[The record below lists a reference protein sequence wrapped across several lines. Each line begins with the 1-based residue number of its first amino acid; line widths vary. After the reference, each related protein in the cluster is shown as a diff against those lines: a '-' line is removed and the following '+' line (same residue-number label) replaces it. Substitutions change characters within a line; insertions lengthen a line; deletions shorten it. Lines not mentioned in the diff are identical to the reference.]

1 MSLAASMTGIDL
13 TMIPGVRAEDIH
25 DKVVPPSWS
34 QDRKSAGLGCWRSHA
49 NIWRKII
56 TEDIATAIVLEDDA
70 DWDVNIKKQMV
81 LQSQAIL
88 SNPNLIT
95 KESSVEEG
103 KPYRDDWDIFFLGAC
118 QLYPRK
124 NMTANDLGPFISL
137 KDPYMEKRAKLRTS
151 YLDALNHFGVS
162 DEGERVLFRA
172 SSESSL
178 QVLRWTC

>member
-13 TMIPGVRAEDIH
+13 TMMPASKAEDVH

-34 QDRKSAGLGCWRSHA
+34 QDRMAASLGCWRSHA

-56 TEDIATAIVLEDDA
+56 NEDISTAIILEDDA
-70 DWDVNIKKQMV
+70 DWDVNIKEQMF

-95 KESSVEEG
+95 QDSSIEEG

-124 NMTANDLGPFISL
+124 NMTADDLGPVITL
-137 KDPYMEKRAKLRTS
+137 KDPYMEERGKLRTS

-172 SSESSL
+172 SGMCAYK
-178 QVLRWTC
+178 QTCV